1 MFFYVQWLTMDGS
14 KSLREVKK
22 EFFKNLISLNMKVY
36 AYFFP
41 LERKVYCGLS
51 NLKALNMV

>member
-22 EFFKNLISLNMKVY
+22 DFFKNSISLNMKVY

-41 LERKVYCGLS
+41 WKEKSTVDCQI
-51 NLKALNMV
+51 